1 MSWGLG
7 ELERR
12 LANIIRAGVV
22 EALDA
27 SVARVRVRSGDL
39 LTDWLPWLTQRAG
52 ADRTW
57 WAPEPGEQV
66 LVLAQS
72 GDLAQGFVL
81 PALYRA
87 AHPPP
92 ADQAT
97 IHRTEYAD
105 GAVFEY
111 DKAASRLTIRSPGEV
126 VVRAARTLTADFDGV
141 VTVRSGTHITID
153 APTVTVTGDL
163 TVEGRLTYL
172 AGMSGSTGGSDAAA
186 MISGSIHVVD
196 GDVTAGGT
204 SLRDHVHTGD
214 SGGTTTAPTG

>member
-12 LANIIRAGVV
+12 LANIIRTGVV

-27 SVARVRVRSGDL
+27 SAARVRVRSGDL

-52 ADRTW
+52 TDRTW

-153 APTVTVTGDL
+153 APTVAVTGDL
-163 TVEGRLTYL
+163 TVEGCLTYL
-172 AGMSGSTGGSDAAA
+172 SGLSGSTGGSGAAA
-186 MISGSIHVVD
+186 TINGSIDVID

-204 SLRDHVHTGD
+204 SLRNHVHTGD